1 MAKEL
6 LFNTQNQPITVN
18 YAFDKRLNPAESWV
32 GIVLRNLPPDVP
44 TETMRK
50 NLLGSAN
57 CGFKIVSIDTPMLIK
72 GQNCAVVK
80 VEDIEQAEKFCK
92 KW

>member
-1 MAKEL
+1 LTKNPLAKEL

-18 YAFDKRLNPAESWV
+18 YAFDKRLNPAETWV

-50 NLLGSAN
+50 NLLGSRTVVLKLSQLTPLWLLRD
-57 CGFKIVSIDTPMLIK
+57 KIVL
-72 GQNCAVVK
+72 
-80 VEDIEQAEKFCK
+80 
-92 KW
+92 